1 MMYWY
6 GGHDMGA
13 WGWLVMILLSVLF
26 WGGLIATLAFVISRV
41 ASGPRRTDDARQ
53 LLDERFARGEI
64 DPEEYARRRDLLAR
78 R

>member
-6 GGHDMGA
+6 GGHHMGA
-13 WGWLVMILLSVLF
+13 WGWLLMILLSILF
-26 WGGLIATLAFVISRV
+26 WGGLLATVAFVFARLT
-41 ASGPRRTDDARQ
+41 SGVQRGDDARQ

-64 DPEEYARRRDLLAR
+64 DVDEYARRRDLLAR

>member
-6 GGHDMGA
+6 GGHHMGA
-13 WGWLVMILLSVLF
+13 WGWLLMILLSILF
-26 WGGLIATLAFVISRV
+26 WGGLLATVVFVIARMT
-41 ASGPRRTDDARQ
+41 SGVQRGDDARR

-64 DPEEYARRRDLLAR
+64 DVDEYARRRDLLVR